1 MQLTARWMTPSVR
14 SSALHMVRVIA
25 DVRSRSTM
33 AARKVTPNPFVGSWR
48 IVEMAQWDQAF
59 VDLEGPGFGTKPAI
73 ASCWRCARD
82 IDASSASADQVCVHF
97 SWARR
102 QADPAA
108 GRGQAVIRNGELFGH
123 LYFHRGMDSSFRA
136 IPKSRSNS
144 AMDSD
149 TVRSPLRAP
158 HGARHRGR

>member
-1 MQLTARWMTPSVR
+1 
-14 SSALHMVRVIA
+14 
-25 DVRSRSTM
+25 M

-59 VDLEGPGFGTKPAI
+59 VDLEGPGYIKFNKAGDGEFRFGAVRGDMDCRLVPNANQ
-73 ASCWRCARD
+73 A
-82 IDASSASADQVCVHF
+82 CVHF
-97 SWARR
+97 SWAGNDE
-102 QADPAA
+102 ADPAV

-144 AMDSD
+144 ALLTDAL
-149 TVRSPLRAP
+149 TSPLRAQS
-158 HGARHRGR
+158 GAAKRGR

>member
-1 MQLTARWMTPSVR
+1 
-14 SSALHMVRVIA
+14 
-25 DVRSRSTM
+25 M

-59 VDLEGPGFGTKPAI
+59 VDLEGPGYIKFNKAGDGEFRFGAVRGDMDCRLVP
-73 ASCWRCARD
+73 
-82 IDASSASADQVCVHF
+82 SADQLCVHF
-97 SWARR
+97 SWAGNDE
-102 QADPAA
+102 ADPAV
-108 GRGQAVIRNGELFGH
+108 GRGQAVIRNGELFGR